1 MEVVVQDANIHD
13 KDRMLGFSM
22 LSNCSKFDESLE
34 VSFILCIYI
43 VCVSIKLFKD

>member
-1 MEVVVQDANIHD
+1 MEVVRDANIHD